1 MEAAQ
6 SFQPFDRHRILLGD
20 RTGLLFLLEIVFR
33 TAVMYGYALAF
44 ARFIGKRGVGQVS
57 PFEFIL
63 IIISSAAGDPM
74 FYSDV
79 LLLHGILVLT
89 VVMLLHRLVGVWTD
103 RSERAED
110 VIEGE
115 PILVIA
121 DGEIVDGA
129 LAAGD
134 AVAAR
139 TFNATAPAGRA
150 RRGRG
155 RAGHLRAERQDQRAA
170 SPPRQADG
178 IDPTR
183 RFRLQDE
190 LRRAAAKF
198 PPAAPEP
205 MAERLGRGQS
215 RC

>member
-6 SFQPFDRHRILLGD
+6 SFQPFDWHRILLGD

-79 LLLHGILVLT
+79 PLLHGILVLT

-110 VIEGE
+110 VMEGE

-129 LAAGD
+129 LAAGTLSRRELLMQLRQQGVRD
-134 AVAAR
+134 VGEVERAIFEPNGRISVLQ
-139 TFNATAPAGRA
+139 APPDKQTEST
-150 RRGRG
+150 
-155 RAGHLRAERQDQRAA
+155 LPDDFA
-170 SPPRQADG
+170 SK
-178 IDPTR
+178 TT
-183 RFRLQDE
+183 
-190 LRRAAAKF
+190 
-198 PPAAPEP
+198 
-205 MAERLGRGQS
+205 
-215 RC
+215 